1 MTPYRPLGGATRTPG
16 YFSPRKAKTHQR
28 SIIIS
33 SKTRSG
39 KNRLGYKSK
48 TMGNGAPM
56 TLTQIPTSQALVTLK
71 KINRSRDAHGTLVI
85 PQSTQLPRVAQS
97 EFHQKQGFTSPRK
110 MLYSASIFSDTIVS
124 F

>member
-39 KNRLGYKSK
+39 KNRLGYQSK
-48 TMGNGAPM
+48 TMGGNGAPM

-71 KINRSRDAHGTLVI
+71 EMNRSRDAHGTLVI
-85 PQSTQLPRVAQS
+85 PQSKQLPRVAQS
-97 EFHQKQGFTSPRK
+97 EFHQKKGFTSPRK
-110 MLYSASIFSDTIVS
+110 LLIIAYYF
-124 F
+124 